1 MFYFQLATNGYTLKN
16 MHTVTYP
23 LLEDGNLKPLLF
35 LITVLAIVSSS
46 EPVAVMITKVLVSI
60 VTC

>member
-1 MFYFQLATNGYTLKN
+1 MATLKN
-16 MHTVTYP
+16 MHTYP

-35 LITVLAIVSSS
+35 LITILAIVSSS
-46 EPVAVMITKVLVSI
+46 EPVAVMITKVLIGI